1 MQLTRLFID
10 SGTDSNGGSE
20 RAVSPVI
27 GVILMVAITVVL
39 AAIIGTFVLG
49 LGDQV
54 QPTSPQASF
63 TFDWDGDASPSNTE
77 LYQGGSDDSSVS
89 GGELTVTH
97 TSGQTVDGARLSV
110 KDDDGGSASPWSSGD
125 VGAGDAVTVAAGAD
139 DTVRVVWTSTDGE
152 STATLRE
159 WTAPD
164 A

>member
-27 GVILMVAITVVL
+27 GVILMVAITVIL
-39 AAIIGTFVLG
+39 SAIIGTFVLG
-49 LGDQV
+49 LSDQV

-77 LYQGGSDDSSVS
+77 LYQGGSDDSGVN
-89 GGELTVTH
+89 GGELIVTH
-97 TSGQTVDGARLSV
+97 NVGDTTDGARLSLV
-110 KDDDGGSASPWSSGD
+110 DDDGGTAEPWPAGD
-125 VGAGDAVTVAAGAD
+125 VSAGDSATVAAGSD
-139 DTVRVVWTSTDGE
+139 DVVRVVWTSEDGE
-152 STATLRE
+152 ESATLAS
-159 WTAPD
+159 WDGPD